1 MVFAGSLL
9 TDVFCFSCI
18 YKLPGNGI
26 TALSFYCDTVIYFTF
41 TGILQ
46 KGLFYLIKL
55 LIKSLKGNYIFV

>member
-1 MVFAGSLL
+1 MVFSGSLF

-26 TALSFYCDTVIYFTF
+26 TALSINCDTVIYFTF

-46 KGLFYLIKL
+46 KYLFYLIKL
-55 LIKSLKGNYIFV
+55 LKK